1 MALSS
6 SRVPV
11 AVVNGTGY
19 GGVEILRLL
28 RSHSTFELVE
38 VTARSEA
45 GKLVGDVFP
54 HLGHNEMRFGEE
66 VQRAE
71 LVFVA
76 LPDDAAVERVP
87 EYLRAGRRVVDL
99 SAGFR
104 LRDRALYPRWY
115 GYEHPAPALLEAAVY
130 GLAEWARA
138 ALPDAQ
144 LVAAPGCYPTA

>member
-28 RSHSTFELVE
+28 RRHPMFEVVE

-45 GKLVGDVFP
+45 GRRIGDVFP
-54 HLGHNEMRFGEE
+54 HLGHNELAFGED
-66 VQRAE
+66 VKRAE

-76 LPDDAAVERVP
+76 LPDDAAVECVP

-104 LRDRALYPRWY
+104 LRD
-115 GYEHPAPALLEAAVY
+115 PAIL
-130 GLAEWARA
+130 
-138 ALPDAQ
+138 
-144 LVAAPGCYPTA
+144 